1 MVTLVQAIHILG
13 DTLSYDY
20 SFEHTDEL
28 INALKVLRNSCNGD
42 CAVADS
48 FIAYAAVDLIMR
60 LCHRIVIDRALMG
73 ASIDRDGDGCYR
85 DHHSIVLLCCQVL
98 ANFSASGDK
107 YRDHLFDTTTSN
119 SSVRLS
125 STVDEDKQPIFE
137 ALQYVLSAIVISNN
151 RTALMVFVSMLY
163 NCVHN
168 STERCRRLCLHREM
182 LCPLLLG
189 IFDKS
194 GLLAVDGIAK
204 NSSRDDELL
213 QWYHMLSYAWCRN
226 GMYSTV
232 FETVQ
237 SSRSSSG
244 GAAIH
249 EHRVGGC
256 GPLQSVYVDGVLP
269 TGSVLPTH
277 EQVLFMCT
285 SNLKAHSPDSS
296 NACIVSFLR
305 YYSAASGPAVVTGC
319 VRRPILW
326 RSYRSDAS
334 ELRDVP
340 EEKRSYAWDISADY
354 CSAALFNR
362 S

>member
-1 MVTLVQAIHILG
+1 MVMIILVQAIHILG
-13 DTLSYDY
+13 DTLSYDN
-20 SFEHTDEL
+20 SFQHTDEL

-48 FIAYAAVDLIMR
+48 FIAYAAIDLIVS
-60 LCHRIVIDRALMG
+60 LCHRIVIDKALMG
-73 ASIDRDGDGCYR
+73 ASVSIDQDGDGYHK
-85 DHHSIVLLCCQVL
+85 DHHSIVLLCSQVL
-98 ANFSASGDK
+98 ANYSASGDK
-107 YRDHLFDTTTSN
+107 YRDHLFDTTTST

-125 STVDEDKQPIFE
+125 STVDEDKQSIFE

-168 STERCRRLCLHREM
+168 SRERCRRLCSHREM

-194 GLLAVDGIAK
+194 GLLAVDRVAT

-249 EHRVGGC
+249 ERRAGGC
-256 GPLQSVYVDGVLP
+256 GPLQSVYADGVLP
-269 TGSVLPTH
+269 TGSVFPTH
-277 EQVLFMCT
+277 EQVLFMCMYV
-285 SNLKAHSPDSS
+285 L
-296 NACIVSFLR
+296 
-305 YYSAASGPAVVTGC
+305 Y
-319 VRRPILW
+319 
-326 RSYRSDAS
+326 
-334 ELRDVP
+334 
-340 EEKRSYAWDISADY
+340 
-354 CSAALFNR
+354 
-362 S
+362 

>member
-48 FIAYAAVDLIMR
+48 FIAYAAVDLIVR

-85 DHHSIVLLCCQVL
+85 DHHSIVLICCQVL

-107 YRDHLFDTTTSN
+107 YRDHLFDTTTST

-168 STERCRRLCLHREM
+168 STERCQRLCSHREM

-194 GLLAVDGIAK
+194 GLLAVDGMAT

-226 GMYSTV
+226 GMYSIV

-256 GPLQSVYVDGVLP
+256 GPLQSVYADGVPP

-296 NACIVSFLR
+296 NACILSFLR
-305 YYSAASGPAVVTGC
+305 YYSAASGPAVVTRC

-326 RSYRSDAS
+326 RYYRSDAS
-334 ELRDVP
+334 GL
-340 EEKRSYAWDISADY
+340 
-354 CSAALFNR
+354 
-362 S
+362 